1 VATFYNFFSLKPPG
15 QHALVLCQ
23 GTACYIKGAPA
34 CAAAIRSAY
43 GVTSGQTSADGRLS
57 VLSARCL
64 GSCGMAPAAV
74 LDGAFLSNLT
84 PEAVVA
90 AVAARLGSAE
100 EVAS

>member
-1 VATFYNFFSLKPPG
+1 
-15 QHALVLCQ
+15 
-23 GTACYIKGAPA
+23 
-34 CAAAIRSAY
+34 
-43 GVTSGQTSADGRLS
+43 
-57 VLSARCL
+57 
-64 GSCGMAPAAV
+64 MAPAAV